1 MWFETKQYVCTCW
14 GNKLFKHVLIC
25 HRTVHHP
32 LYVRFMAVQGCCFT
46 GHLQLFSPWARGK
59 SIKILFLFIF
69 SLGSFQSCDAML
81 EDAETQALMNRNF
94 DLAILDGA
102 YPECALGMVYQY
114 KIPFMYMNTV
124 GFYTGS
130 LSISGNP
137 GSYAVTPNFYT
148 TFTDNM
154 NLLERAANTGIQI
167 FSDLMHQ
174 VSPIWI

>member
-1 MWFETKQYVCTCW
+1 
-14 GNKLFKHVLIC
+14 
-25 HRTVHHP
+25 
-32 LYVRFMAVQGCCFT
+32 
-46 GHLQLFSPWARGK
+46 
-59 SIKILFLFIF
+59 
-69 SLGSFQSCDAML
+69 ML

-130 LSISGNP
+130 LSVSGNP
-137 GSYAVTPNFYT
+137 GSYAVTPNFYS

-154 NLLERAANTGIQI
+154 NLVERAMNTGIQI
-167 FSDLMHQ
+167 FSDLMHK
-174 VSPIWI
+174 VSHSYPRKRLILLMVLLFILLSVCHGLCLSRDEGTPGQSDPTSL